1 MLEDCT
7 TEGCDLSFEKS
18 ALDATVIGDI
28 MSVKNPKS
36 GRITV
41 SSVGEII
48 SEEGRERRTELVIL
62 TPERKEML
70 I

>member
-1 MLEDCT
+1 MEDCT

-18 ALDATVIGDI
+18 EVNATVIGDI
-28 MSVKNPKS
+28 VSVKNPKS
-36 GRITV
+36 GRITA

-48 SEEGRERRTELVIL
+48 SEDGRARVTTL
-62 TPERKEML
+62 TVTKPEAKEML